1 MESDLTSE
9 LASRGVQPTASGLCG
24 IVTSR
29 MLGFDAGTRCKTA
42 ARLAEELRRCEREIA
57 AAMNALLTG
66 SVPIVDALLWY
77 TDWCREREL
86 ILLALD
92 ETQIGRM

>member
-1 MESDLTSE
+1 MESSPTYE
-9 LASRGVQPTASGLCG
+9 LASRSVQPTASELCG
-24 IVTSR
+24 MGTSK
-29 MLGFDAGTRCKTA
+29 MLGLDANITCKTP
-42 ARLAEELRRCEREIA
+42 ARLAELSRCDREIA

-66 SVPIVDALLWY
+66 SVPIVDALLRY
-77 TDWCREREL
+77 NDWCREREL